1 MGKDRIES
9 AERDRRSLEARDRE
23 LAAMGYGSFDEYLQS
38 PLFGGIRGSLLA
50 SESQCGCCPSPAS
63 VVHFYSYRKK
73 DLDGSD
79 LGRLF
84 AVCEACEEKSK
95 VRESDGQPLT
105 TAQADSKLR
114 QMATVYRR
122 RITGR

>member
-1 MGKDRIES
+1 MGKDGIES
-9 AERDRRSLEARDRE
+9 AERDRRSLDARDRE

-38 PLFGGIRGSLLA
+38 PLFAEVRRALLA
-50 SESQCGCCPSPAS
+50 RMSRCGCCPLPAS

-84 AVCEACEEKSK
+84 AVCEACEWKSR

-105 TAQADSKLR
+105 ATQADSKLR